1 MELPQRLKPHSS
13 KPMNA
18 RLKACSTLRARF
30 PLLVTRYPITLVTFS
45 ARVVAKSL
53 TSLREHDLIRIGRAA
68 GALVPERAWL
78 QSLGRILCRC
88 GARLHQTVQDVLLR
102 ADNLKK
108 VFRSGNSDLVLF
120 ESLSLDVQTGEMLA
134 IVGESGTG
142 KSTLLHILGALDRA
156 SEGDVYFAQVRLGSL
171 SEENAAEF
179 RSRELGFVWQFH
191 YLLPEFTAWENV
203 AMPLLMRGMR
213 RREAEQESL
222 HWLQEVGLQDRASH
236 RSGELSGGEQQR
248 VALARALI
256 TRPKVLMADEP
267 TGDLDNRTAETV
279 FNLIARLHRDYRLTS
294 LIVTHN
300 LGFARHCDRV
310 LRLERGRVVEVSPQS
325 LSA

>member
-1 MELPQRLKPHSS
+1 M
-13 KPMNA
+13 
-18 RLKACSTLRARF
+18 
-30 PLLVTRYPITLVTFS
+30 
-45 ARVVAKSL
+45 AKSL

-68 GALVPERAWL
+68 GALVPERAWF
-78 QSLGRILCRC
+78 QPLGRILCRY

-171 SEENAAEF
+171 SEEDAAEF
-179 RSRELGFVWQFH
+179 RGRELGFVWQFH
-191 YLLPEFTAWENV
+191 YLLPEFTASENV

-213 RREAEQESL
+213 RREAEQQSL
-222 HWLQEVGLQDRASH
+222 QWLQEVGLQDRASH

-256 TRPKVLMADEP
+256 TKPKVLMADEP

-300 LGFARHCDRV
+300 LGFARQCDRV
-310 LRLERGRVVEVSPQS
+310 LRLERGRVAEVSPQS